1 MAKSTIL
8 SNIGI
13 VTISEVFVS
22 IVVGPIIII
31 SIIMQSVV
39 MLNVVMSIVVAPSNR
54 PELINGRSVKIFQRW
69 GHIL

>member
-1 MAKSTIL
+1 LAKSTIL

-22 IVVGPIIII
+22 IVVVPITIL
-31 SIIMQSVV
+31 SIFMQSVV

-54 PELINGRSVKIFQRW
+54 PEFINGVRVIIFLRW